1 MKINL
6 AKSAGFCF
14 GVKRAISIAY
24 ETADKQKKSTVYTLG
39 PLIHN
44 AQVID
49 KLRLLGIFEADRVE
63 DISKGSTVIIRTH
76 GVAPEIYDQLER
88 INANVID
95 ATCPYVRKIHKIVKE
110 YHNKGYK
117 TIIFGDP
124 NHPEVQGINGWCE
137 NCAEIV
143 QDLHEFECKANG
155 EKICLVAQT
164 TSSKEIWEKI
174 KKNAKTS
181 CKEVLIFDTICSATD
196 ERQSEAK
203 KMAEN
208 SDCMIVIGGRHSSNT
223 KKLFDICSSICPE
236 TYHVE
241 TASELP
247 KSVFD
252 KCIIGV
258 TAGASTPEWII
269 KEVINFMSEKTTME
283 EMNFVE
289 ELESTLVNPTTGDI
303 VKGTV
308 IGITPTEVYV
318 DIGFKMDG
326 VITADEL
333 SSDSDLK
340 PEEVVKI
347 GQEIEAFV
355 YRVSDK
361 EGVVGLSVRKLA
373 AIESRKKLEE
383 ALETKEILTGKVID
397 AVRGGVIVL
406 YNESRVFIP
415 ASQASDRY
423 LQDLSSL
430 VGTKV
435 QFRITEINPRR
446 RKVVGSIK
454 SVLQEVKQKKFEEF
468 WANAE
473 VGKEYEGVVKSITDF
488 GAFVDIG
495 GIDGLI
501 HISELS
507 WSMINHPSE
516 VLNVGDNVK
525 VYILSLSKEDNRVSL
540 GYKRPEDNPWIKAQ
554 AMYNVGDVVKVK
566 IVRLVSFGAFAELL
580 PSVDGLIH
588 ISQIST
594 ERIPNPSSV
603 LSVGQE
609 VEAKIIAIDW
619 ENKKISLSI
628 RALLEP
634 QATEEVAQETEDT
647 ANTADGEAQKEETGE
662 EVTEETAEE

>member
-1 MKINL
+1 M
-6 AKSAGFCF
+6 
-14 GVKRAISIAY
+14 
-24 ETADKQKKSTVYTLG
+24 
-39 PLIHN
+39 
-44 AQVID
+44 
-49 KLRLLGIFEADRVE
+49 E
-63 DISKGSTVIIRTH
+63 DIPKGSTVIIRTH

-340 PEEVVKI
+340 QEEVVKI
-347 GQEIEAFV
+347 DKKLRLV

-361 EGVVGLSVRKLA
+361 EGV
-373 AIESRKKLEE
+373 
-383 ALETKEILTGKVID
+383 
-397 AVRGGVIVL
+397 RGCL
-406 YNESRVFIP
+406 
-415 ASQASDRY
+415 
-423 LQDLSSL
+423 
-430 VGTKV
+430 
-435 QFRITEINPRR
+435 
-446 RKVVGSIK
+446 
-454 SVLQEVKQKKFEEF
+454 
-468 WANAE
+468 
-473 VGKEYEGVVKSITDF
+473 
-488 GAFVDIG
+488 
-495 GIDGLI
+495 
-501 HISELS
+501 
-507 WSMINHPSE
+507 
-516 VLNVGDNVK
+516 
-525 VYILSLSKEDNRVSL
+525 
-540 GYKRPEDNPWIKAQ
+540 
-554 AMYNVGDVVKVK
+554 
-566 IVRLVSFGAFAELL
+566 
-580 PSVDGLIH
+580 
-588 ISQIST
+588 
-594 ERIPNPSSV
+594 
-603 LSVGQE
+603 
-609 VEAKIIAIDW
+609 
-619 ENKKISLSI
+619 
-628 RALLEP
+628 
-634 QATEEVAQETEDT
+634 
-647 ANTADGEAQKEETGE
+647 
-662 EVTEETAEE
+662 

>member
-63 DISKGSTVIIRTH
+63 DIPKGSTVIIRTH